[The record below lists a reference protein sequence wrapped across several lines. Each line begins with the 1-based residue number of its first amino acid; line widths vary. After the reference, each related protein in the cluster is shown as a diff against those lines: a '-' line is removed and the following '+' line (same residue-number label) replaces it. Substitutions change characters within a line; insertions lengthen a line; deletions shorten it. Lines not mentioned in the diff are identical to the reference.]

1 MIDSADLTGRIRY
14 AWAMAGAAGVS
25 GAALRSAPLSGF
37 SREVAAIITPE
48 GHKGIFIPLRPGE
61 TVDIP
66 LGMKPNATGALKA
79 DIAQFS
85 DGTGAAFNALSVL
98 CRDASCES
106 AFISFVMSF
115 LERLSGADLGALLD
129 ECHRE
134 FRRLIGELPA
144 EGGNRLTGMLGELI
158 LVRDLTAVDSDAF
171 RFWAGPRGERHDFR
185 NGNIA
190 VEVKT
195 GLRSE
200 SKSEKV
206 TISDWDQ
213 LEAPEGGS
221 LYLHVIRLERVDG
234 GEITLG
240 GLLQDIRGRLAGIA
254 LESFERTVATYVRQD
269 GFLRQAYSIQRRHTY
284 QVGEGFP
291 RLARCMLPLEC
302 LAGISGVSYD
312 LDLSQA
318 SAFLYNADATTILI
332 NGATNR

>member
-1 MIDSADLTGRIRY
+1 MIESADLTGRIRY

-85 DGTGAAFNALSVL
+85 DEHGAAVNALSVL
-98 CRDASCES
+98 CRDISCEG
-106 AFISFVMSF
+106 AFISFAMRF
-115 LERLSGADLGALLD
+115 LERVAGEGLGALLD

-144 EGGNRLTGMLGELI
+144 EGGNRFTGLLGELL
-158 LVRDLTAVDSDAF
+158 LVRELTALDPAAF

-185 NGNIA
+185 NGNTA

-240 GLLQDIRGRLAGIA
+240 GLFQDIRGHLAGDI
-254 LESFERTVATYVRQD
+254 LESFERTVAAYVRQD
-269 GFLRQAYSIQRRHTY
+269 ALLHQAYSIQRRQTY
-284 QVGEGFP
+284 RIEEGFP
-291 RLARCMLPLEC
+291 RLVRKMLPADC

-318 SAFLYNADATTILI
+318 SAFLYGGDATSMLI
-332 NGATNR
+332 DGGES